1 MKKNEF
7 DPSAKYRFTR
17 PMLWHGKYVATGDA
31 VPDDGTPVGIL
42 RALFKQRQI
51 EAVVLVTIQN
61 KSNEPVTVSQKDDK
75 ITISAGPVAEIRSEG
90 DGFYNV
96 YMSGMPLTPAKIRGK
111 KAVEKWCEE
120 QKLTYKY
127 S

>member
-51 EAVVLVTIQN
+51 EPIVPVTIT
-61 KSNEPVTVSQKDDK
+61 KETVTVSQKDDK
-75 ITISAGPVAEIRSEG
+75 VTITTGPVAEIRSEG

-96 YMSGMPLTPAKIRGK
+96 YMSGMPLSPAKIRGK
-111 KAVEKWCEE
+111 KAVEKWCED